1 MCENAFPHNLKVSG
15 ARQNLQTGPAHSYIA
30 RERAAERRVRIG
42 GDVKWLSC
50 GTEFIVADVIRWR
63 EPIWKPQP
71 RSSKKKPT
79 MIGQRA
85 VTGQVLKID
94 RNGWAHIQVAACT
107 VEQSPRSWHPVHP
120 LKVGETIRRR
130 RSKIGQGKV
139 DRLLWSDE
147 TARAA
152 IVGSRFVKT

>member
-1 MCENAFPHNLKVSG
+1 
-15 ARQNLQTGPAHSYIA
+15 
-30 RERAAERRVRIG
+30 
-42 GDVKWLSC
+42 
-50 GTEFIVADVIRWR
+50 
-63 EPIWKPQP
+63 
-71 RSSKKKPT
+71 

-94 RNGWAHIQVAACT
+94 RGGWAHIQVAACT
-107 VEQSPRSWHPVHP
+107 VEPSPRSWYPVHP
-120 LKVGETIRRR
+120 LKIGETIRRR

-152 IVGSRFVKT
+152 VTGSRFVKA

>member
-1 MCENAFPHNLKVSG
+1 M
-15 ARQNLQTGPAHSYIA
+15 
-30 RERAAERRVRIG
+30 
-42 GDVKWLSC
+42 KWLKC

-120 LKVGETIRRR
+120 LKTGETIRRR
-130 RSKIGQGKV
+130 RSKIGQGNV
-139 DRLLWSDE
+139 DRLPWSDE

-152 IVGSRFVKT
+152 IVGSRFLKS